1 MFHNKEIIGFEK
13 PFRYNLSSNEIS
25 SGLSFSKVR
34 FGELKVDS
42 LFFFNGVCLKKID
55 DYNAETNKKNG
66 NEKFLFFKKDIVKIE
81 KETNEF
87 QTPKKLPESIFERD
101 CLGSKLFHQVND
113 NVFLSIKTIVI
124 SPRFHRD
131 ELEFEVFLG
140 DKKTSY
146 LSKPFMVGDFY
157 NWSFRFSDPLMGF
170 SISQKNNHLSISFK
184 DQIIWE
190 NQFEQDFKWDYVYQ
204 FIINLEI
211 V

>member
-1 MFHNKEIIGFEK
+1 MFYNKEIIGFEK

-55 DYNAETNKKNG
+55 DYNAETNKKTG

-87 QTPKKLPESIFERD
+87 QAPKKLPESIFE
-101 CLGSKLFHQVND
+101 
-113 NVFLSIKTIVI
+113 NVFSSIKTIAI

-146 LSKPFMVGDFY
+146 LFKPFMVGDFY
-157 NWSFRFSDPLMGF
+157 NWLFRFSDPLMGF

-190 NQFEQDFKWDYVYQ
+190 YQFEQDFKWDHVYQ
-204 FIINLEI
+204 FTINLEI